1 LSENIK
7 NLHYFLENPAYLIIN
22 LYRQSRINFYLTM
35 LSIKTMHK
43 LFFSFSILSLGMI
56 QPVLA
61 QEQVLKTIT
70 VTGTGIERINAT
82 IANVQLGVEI
92 EGQTATQVQ
101 EEVARRTNSLLSLL
115 RDRNVERLQTTG
127 ISLRP
132 NYTYNENR
140 RQLIGYVATNIVSF
154 ELPIEQVGNLLDE
167 SVKLGAT
174 RIDNIA
180 LSATETAISQAQQQA
195 LVKASLDAQR
205 QANVIL
211 NALNLTAQEIITIQV
226 NGADTPSPLIM
237 EAMRSDTI
245 ASSSPSTPIVA
256 GEQSISASVTLQIR
270 Y

>member
-1 LSENIK
+1 
-7 NLHYFLENPAYLIIN
+7 
-22 LYRQSRINFYLTM
+22 M
-35 LSIKTMHK
+35 LPIKTIHK

-56 QPVLA
+56 QPVLLA

-82 IANVQLGVEI
+82 IANIQLGVEM

-101 EEVARRTNSLLSLL
+101 EEVAQRTNSLVSLL

-127 ISLRP
+127 ITLRP
-132 NYTYNENR
+132 NYSYNNDR

-167 SVKLGAT
+167 SVKLGVT
-174 RIDNIA
+174 RIDNVA
-180 LSATETAISQAQQQA
+180 LSATETAISQAQKQA
-195 LVKASLDAQR
+195 LVKASLDAQE
-205 QANVIL
+205 QADVIL

-226 NGADTPSPLIM
+226 NGANIPRPSMM
-237 EAMRSDTI
+237 EATRSDAI
-245 ASSSPSTPIVA
+245 VSSTPIVA
-256 GEQSISASVTLQIR
+256 GEQNISASVTLQIR